1 MDHIPRLVQAHTE
14 LPADTALV
22 GIAAGPEFELFQF
35 AREHRLPYPI
45 LAEAEPLMDAYGI
58 DLIWGSVFYLV
69 DPEGR
74 VLAADREPSIEAA
87 LAAEAGGP

>member
-1 MDHIPRLVQAHTE
+1 MHSE

-22 GIAAGPEFELFQF
+22 GIAARPEFELFQF
-35 AREHRLPYPI
+35 AQKHRLPYPI

-58 DLIWGSVFYLV
+58 DLIWGSVFYLI

-74 VLAADREPSIEAA
+74 VLAADLEPSVAA
-87 LAAEAGGP
+87 AHAAGP

>member
-1 MDHIPRLVQAHTE
+1 MDHIPRLVQVHSE

-35 AREHRLPYPI
+35 AQEHRLPFPI

-69 DPEGR
+69 DAEAR
-74 VLAADREPSIEAA
+74 VLAADLEPSIAAA
-87 LAAEAGGP
+87 LEASP